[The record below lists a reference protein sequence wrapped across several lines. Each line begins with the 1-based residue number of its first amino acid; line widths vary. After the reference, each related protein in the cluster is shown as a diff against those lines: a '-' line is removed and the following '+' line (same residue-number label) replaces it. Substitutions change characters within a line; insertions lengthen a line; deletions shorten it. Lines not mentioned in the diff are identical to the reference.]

1 MDGTGELFKPALA
14 SFPANLKPIPVAFPN
29 DRIVDYNGLVDLLL
43 PRFQGEPRFLLLG
56 ESFSGPLVLKIASR
70 RLKGLAGVI
79 LLNSFVTS
87 PVPRWISFLPLR
99 LLFSFPP
106 PKLALREFLVGYDA
120 PADLVEFVRS
130 TVRKVPARILSARVK
145 EVAKCDLQADFANCP
160 CTILWIHSQD
170 DHVVS
175 PRNLTNQFQDNPN
188 ITWHKL
194 RGPHLLFQ
202 RFPGECWNAIEQFE
216 YSSHDRP

>member
-1 MDGTGELFKPALA
+1 MDGTGELFKLALA

-56 ESFSGPLVLKIASR
+56 ESFSGPLVFKIASR

-99 LLFSFPP
+99 LCFP
-106 PKLALREFLVGYDA
+106 
-120 PADLVEFVRS
+120 
-130 TVRKVPARILSARVK
+130 
-145 EVAKCDLQADFANCP
+145 
-160 CTILWIHSQD
+160 
-170 DHVVS
+170 S
-175 PRNLTNQFQDNPN
+175 PR
-188 ITWHKL
+188 
-194 RGPHLLFQ
+194 R
-202 RFPGECWNAIEQFE
+202 
-216 YSSHDRP
+216 S